1 MGMAPDKQ
9 LPAAIPVV
17 ADTALVYAGIST
29 APQMIA
35 VGILTEQDLKPES
48 GNGFGQ
54 PAAGPPD
61 IKVRYAAPCFLAAY
75 SRARRSVSSISG
87 ASL

>member
-1 MGMAPDKQ
+1 MRMAPDKQ

-17 ADTALVYAGIST
+17 TDTALVYAGIST

-48 GNGFGQ
+48 GNE
-54 PAAGPPD
+54 PEAGPPD
-61 IKVRYAAPCFLAAY
+61 VKVRYAAPCFLAAY